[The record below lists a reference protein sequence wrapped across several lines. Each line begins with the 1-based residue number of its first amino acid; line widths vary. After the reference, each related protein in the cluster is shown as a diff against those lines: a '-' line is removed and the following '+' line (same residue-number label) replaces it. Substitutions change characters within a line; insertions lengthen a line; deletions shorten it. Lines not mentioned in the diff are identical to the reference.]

1 MYCLKHF
8 FYNNGERPLFLDAE
22 MTVIEKYE
30 TQNFR
35 YKYGGSVKE
44 LYPSPLN
51 SKQSRNSKTMYC
63 IAFKSARTI
72 RPSCKL
78 SLVSLSLPTRGKPFP
93 QVSSSVTR
101 ERERER
107 RKSHQKKKIV
117 GFLPGLAV
125 GESAAA

>member
-1 MYCLKHF
+1 M
-8 FYNNGERPLFLDAE
+8 
-22 MTVIEKYE
+22 
-30 TQNFR
+30 
-35 YKYGGSVKE
+35 
-44 LYPSPLN
+44 YPSPLN
-51 SKQSRNSKTMYC
+51 SKQTRNSKTMYC
-63 IAFKSARTI
+63 IAFNSARTI

-107 RKSHQKKKIV
+107 RKSHQKKKIA